1 VQPKCGASSV
11 VCVDVGG
18 QHISAVA
25 PAFDESTDRIV
36 IDESRILKC
45 DLPGE
50 AAAVTRALCDLVA
63 SVADPALMDTDAL
76 VVSVATP
83 GPIDKP
89 ALTVRETPNAKV
101 LNNFNIGEAIHTR
114 FPAARALLSNDGN
127 AHAAGVLNLPQAAGI
142 QEAWAFALGTGVGA
156 GFVTRGKL
164 VEGYRGNAAE
174 AGHWPMRRK
183 KDSRLPLLPCGCGN
197 LGCVESYLGA
207 GNLMKYTAD
216 LLDGSAEIKD
226 FADMPSVLRG
236 QVLNIRPIFDAA
248 RKGDALGIYI
258 YDVMMT
264 ALADLIET
272 ACKVSNPQA
281 IFLCGGIANAGD
293 FLLQGLRPKLVSP
306 GIMSAEFDP
315 EIKVVEAP
323 ETTGLLGLA
332 YLAQG

>member
-1 VQPKCGASSV
+1 MPDAPFV

-18 QHISAVA
+18 QHIAALA
-25 PAFDESTDRIV
+25 PAYDEITDRIV
-36 IDESRILKC
+36 IDESRIRRC
-45 DLPGE
+45 PLPGE
-50 AAAVTRALCDLVA
+50 ANGVTQALCDLVT
-63 SVADPALMDTDAL
+63 SVANPAVMDTDAL

-101 LNNFNIGEAIHTR
+101 LNHFNIGEAIHTR
-114 FPAARALLSNDGN
+114 FPRAKVLLSNDGN
-127 AHAAGVLNLPQAAGI
+127 AHAAGVLNLPDAAGV

-156 GFVTRGKL
+156 GFFARGKL

-174 AGHWPMRRK
+174 AGHWPMRRQ

-207 GNLMKYTAD
+207 GNLMKYASD
-216 LLDGSAEIKD
+216 LLEGRAEIKD
-226 FADMPSVLRG
+226 FADRPSVLRG
-236 QVLNIRPIFDAA
+236 QDLNIRPIFDAA
-248 RKGDALGIYI
+248 RKGDALGLYI
-258 YDVMMT
+258 YDVMTT

-293 FLLQGLRPKLVSP
+293 FLLEGLRPKLVSP
-306 GIMSAEFDP
+306 GIMSPEFDP